1 MRSVSSEEKSH
12 PAAHP
17 PQRHVQ
23 LYEEWEQAV
32 QDYGRQSGQA
42 QKAKRRYRRG
52 LRHYLDQTVPPPES
66 R

>member
-1 MRSVSSEEKSH
+1 MRGVSSEEKSY

-17 PQRHVQ
+17 AHRPVQ
-23 LYEEWEQAV
+23 LREEWEQAI

-42 QKAKRRYRRG
+42 RKAKRRYQRG